1 MSLGTAIAALQKG
14 GKETEAM
21 NARNVYT
28 ETLACAAATIGGASR
43 LAEFLRVPRGRLAR
57 WLAGEEAPPQEVFL
71 DALDVIADGP
81 YASPER
87 RRPRVAVIH
96 QNKR

>member
-1 MSLGTAIAALQKG
+1 MDV
-14 GKETEAM
+14 
-21 NARNVYT
+21 RNVYT
-28 ETLACAAATIGGASR
+28 ETLACAAATMGGAPR
-43 LAEFLRVPRGRLAR
+43 LAKFLNVSHGRLAR
-57 WLAGEEAPPQEVFL
+57 WLAGEEAPPQDVFL

-87 RRPRVAVIH
+87 RRPRVAVLH

>member
-1 MSLGTAIAALQKG
+1 MDV
-14 GKETEAM
+14 
-21 NARNVYT
+21 RNVYT

-43 LAEFLRVPRGRLAR
+43 LAQFLKVPHGRLAR

-87 RRPRVAVIH
+87 RRPRVAVLR
-96 QNKR
+96 QSRR

>member
-1 MSLGTAIAALQKG
+1 MDV
-14 GKETEAM
+14 
-21 NARNVYT
+21 RNVYT
-28 ETLACAAATIGGASR
+28 ETLACAAATIGGSAR
-43 LAEFLRVPRGRLAR
+43 LAEFLRGPKGRLAR
-57 WLAGEEAPPQEVFL
+57 WLAGEESPPQEVFL

-87 RRPRVAVIH
+87 RRPRVAVLP

>member
-1 MSLGTAIAALQKG
+1 MDV
-14 GKETEAM
+14 
-21 NARNVYT
+21 RNVYT
-28 ETLACAAATIGGASR
+28 ETLACAAATIGGAPRLAKFLDVSHSR
-43 LAEFLRVPRGRLAR
+43 LVR
-57 WLAGEEAPPQEVFL
+57 WLSGEEAPPQDVFL

-87 RRPRVAVIH
+87 RRPRVAVLH

>member
-1 MSLGTAIAALQKG
+1 MDV
-14 GKETEAM
+14 
-21 NARNVYT
+21 RNVYT
-28 ETLACAAATIGGASR
+28 ETLACAAVTIGGAAR

-57 WLAGEEAPPQEVFL
+57 WLAGEEPPPQEVFL

-87 RRPRVAVIH
+87 RRARVAVLH
-96 QNKR
+96 QHKR

>member
-1 MSLGTAIAALQKG
+1 MDI
-14 GKETEAM
+14 
-21 NARNVYT
+21 RNVYT
-28 ETLACAAATIGGASR
+28 ETLACAATTIGGSAR
-43 LAEFLRVPRGRLAR
+43 LAEFLRVPKGRLAR

-87 RRPRVAVIH
+87 RRPRVAVLP